1 MSENNGEVSAAVLDA
16 MVDLFEHNSK
26 ELKLDARAAMV
37 RKAAHYLIT
46 AAGDDPGREGMF
58 ETPNRVAKA
67 WEEWTSGYRTD
78 IASLFKV
85 FEDGAQGCD
94 EMVLLTNIPI
104 YSHCE
109 HHLAPFFGVAHVAYI
124 PDGKVIGLSKLTR
137 LADAFA
143 RRLQVQE
150 RMTNQIVDAMQE
162 FLKPK
167 GAAVIVRCRHMCMES
182 RGVNRAGVETTTSAL
197 RGVLRTDS
205 TARAELLSLIR
216 Q

>member
-1 MSENNGEVSAAVLDA
+1 MASSEAILDTI
-16 MVDLFEHNSK
+16 VDLFARDESK
-26 ELKLDARAAMV
+26 LNVDVRADLV
-37 RKAAHYLIT
+37 RKATQYLIV
-46 AAGDDPGREGMF
+46 AAGDDPKREGVL
-58 ETPNRVAKA
+58 ETPARVAKA
-67 WEEWTSGYRTD
+67 WDEWTSGYRTD
-78 IASLFKV
+78 IPALFKT
-85 FEDGAQGCD
+85 FEDGAKGCD
-94 EMVLLTNIPI
+94 EMVVLTNIPV